1 MNKIEVNTIEDLV
14 DLDLKKFIAFLQ
26 TQSRGSIKGYKD
38 SLITEFNEVEVMIKN
53 IKAIMFNAIMLNE
66 ITSKEKILQG
76 VDSYAC
82 LILSSYKIK
91 EKVEIISSIEE
102 QLKDSIVCHLQA
114 QCINSH
120 TIKCEN
126 CGDNM
131 TIKRSNK
138 PLDYNFESIT
148 AQ

>member
-53 IKAIMFNAIMLNE
+53 IKAIMFNE
-66 ITSKEKILQG
+66 ITSKGKILEG